1 MSVAA
6 GTSPAVP
13 KLSVGLPVYNGERFV
28 GRAIESYLAQTFGDF
43 DLVVCDNASTDGT
56 EAICRGY
63 AGRDPRVRY
72 HRNETNLGAAPN
84 FNKTFHVA
92 RPTAYFKWTAA
103 DDEYAPAYLAKC
115 VEQLDRD
122 PTVVL
127 AHTAARVIDSDGNTI
142 PVVGGPGDAG
152 GSSAVG
158 EPAHAGGLTLRWAD
172 LYDRPGRRLDS
183 FSAAERFHD
192 LVVRTRRCME
202 IWGVIRRQPLGR
214 TTLHESFYGTDKV
227 ILVSLALAGRFVEVP
242 EPLYYRRHHEAS
254 SDSIKSVREREAWM
268 DTRRDA
274 RRAANPRVRCLR
286 GYHQALV
293 HAKLGPADQAR
304 GYASLAQYLV
314 RPERWMAMWRE
325 PK

>member
-1 MSVAA
+1 MALASA
-6 GTSPAVP
+6 P
-13 KLSVGLPVYNGERFV
+13 KLAVGLPVYNGERFV
-28 GRAIESYLAQTFGDF
+28 GRAIEAYLGQTFGDF
-43 DLVVCDNASTDGT
+43 DLVVCDNASTDAT

-63 AGRDPRVRY
+63 AARDARVKY

-84 FNKTFHVA
+84 FNKTFHLA

-103 DDEYAPAYLAKC
+103 DDEYAPTYLQRC

-127 AHTAARVIDSDGNTI
+127 AHTAARVIDAGGNTI
-142 PVVGGPGDAG
+142 PVVGGPDDAKAPYDAG
-152 GSSAVG
+152 VAGG
-158 EPAHAGGLTLRWAD
+158 HAGAVALRWAD

-192 LVVRTRRCME
+192 VVVRTRRCME
-202 IWGVIRRQPLGR
+202 IWGVIRRKPLER

-227 ILVSLALAGRFVEVP
+227 ILVSLALAGRFALIGD
-242 EPLYYRRHHEAS
+242 PLYYRRHHEAS

-268 DTRRDA
+268 DTRRA
-274 RRAANPRVRCLR
+274 AAPKAANPRVRCLR
-286 GYHQALV
+286 GYHRALV
-293 HAKLGPADQAR
+293 HAGLGPVDRAR

-314 RPERWMAMWRE
+314 RPERWLAMWRE
-325 PK
+325 PR